1 MGCWSEGAVVWG
13 GKRGEVILREV
24 EATKVPSSP
33 AQVFGRR
40 MRSRRDRG
48 NSPHRGQ
55 KAEEKRFRWKLSG
68 FELRRNEG
76 FGGGAQGLLASMT
89 VRSRQRL
96 TRVALKRR
104 LQHVSRLLDAWVIRG
119 SPARLA

>member
-1 MGCWSEGAVVWG
+1 MGCWSEGAVVWR

-33 AQVFGRR
+33 AQVSGRR

-48 NSPHRGQ
+48 NSSHRGQ
-55 KAEEKRFRWKLSG
+55 KAEEKRFRWRLSG

-104 LQHVSRLLDAWVIRG
+104 LQHVSRLLDAWVIRK

>member
-1 MGCWSEGAVVWG
+1 MGCWSEGAVVWR

-24 EATKVPSSP
+24 KATKAPSSP
-33 AQVFGRR
+33 AQISGRR
-40 MRSRRDRG
+40 MRSRRDRDS
-48 NSPHRGQ
+48 SPQRGQ

-96 TRVALKRR
+96 TRVALIKR
-104 LQHVSRLLDAWVIRG
+104 LQHMSCLLDAWIIRG
-119 SPARLA
+119 SLIRLA